1 MSVAER
7 TPIIFVHYGPSVYLR
22 RTLRAAR
29 RSNPGKEIYF
39 LGDESNRRFCP
50 HGVTFVPFAAF
61 SDGPKLQ
68 TFRTVF
74 QPLEGKRH
82 HFSKHGGTARWLAF
96 VFERWFI
103 LEAFVAERRIG
114 RFWTFDSDTMIAAD
128 LASREP
134 RFAAYQATEQC
145 RGNCLNGLVNET
157 ALIGAYTEWMT
168 SLFRSKNFLEEQRV
182 RLREN
187 EGLCFNE
194 MDAWKDFRDARS
206 PAVCPLG
213 VPREDEVFDDALG
226 IISGWVPA
234 PRKVEDRIPIKKV
247 AIDRRGA
254 AFAFHGNQA
263 APVRLVTLNLSWLP
277 DYMFD
282 RVARACAPLG
292 TLVYCESACEVLDVN
307 RPPLRAFAAAL
318 GKYVPR

>member
-1 MSVAER
+1 MAEKA
-7 TPIIFVHYGPSVYLR
+7 PIIFVHYGPSAYLR

-39 LGDESNRRFCP
+39 LGDDANRRFCP
-50 HGVTFVPFAAF
+50 RSVTFVPFDAF
-61 SDGPKLQ
+61 CGGSKLRA
-68 TFRTVF
+68 FRDIF

-82 HFSKHGGTARWLAF
+82 RFSKHGGTARWLAF

-103 LEAFVAERRIG
+103 LERFLAEHCIG

-128 LASREP
+128 LAAREP
-134 RFAAYQATEQC
+134 RLCAYQATEQC
-145 RGNCLNGLVNET
+145 RGNCLNGLVNDP
-157 ALIGAYTEWMT
+157 ALVGEYTEWMT
-168 SLFRSKNFLEEQRV
+168 SLFHSEELLEAQRA

-194 MDAWKDFRDARS
+194 MDAWKDFKSARS

-213 VPREDEVFDDALG
+213 VPRENEAFDDALG
-226 IISGWVPA
+226 IIAGWVPA
-234 PRKVEDRIPIKKV
+234 PSKVEGRIPIKKV
-247 AIDRRGA
+247 AIDKRGA
-254 AFAFHGNQA
+254 AFAFYGEQA
-263 APVRLVTLNLSWLP
+263 LPIRLVTLNLSWLP

-292 TLVYCESACEVLDVN
+292 RLDYHKDACQVLDLR
-307 RPPLRAFAAAL
+307 RPRWQTLAATL
-318 GKYVPR
+318 GKYAPC